1 MKDKNKILLTVGMYH
16 AFNDGAVVVI
26 PLLFPIFKE
35 LFDLSYTQIGVITG
49 GGLLITLFAQIV
61 IGRISDKK
69 NFRTLLSIG
78 VLLLSASLLL
88 FTQTKGYISLLLF
101 IIILRFA
108 SSFYH
113 PIGIGWISRTFKRD
127 RIDRGMG
134 IQSAFGDLGAFIA
147 ILTTLYIAETQG
159 WVLLFYIWCIIGIGV
174 VFYGSFLSH
183 NIKEE
188 YIVVEN
194 NDKTKQSIKEGFLEA
209 FDIFKNIKI
218 LIPCFIVSGS
228 AWGIIVSY
236 LPLMLDEK
244 TTLPLSTIGAI
255 VSIWIGIGV
264 IICLS
269 YEKIQM
275 VLGRK
280 NTLIFGYLLTALMGF
295 ALAIVTNIA
304 LLLLIMV
311 LLGVSTF
318 ITFPALFSFVSEKT
332 DKKVEGKTFGYILT
346 IQLGGGTVL
355 LFLSGLLSDLWG
367 IWVPFVALGL
377 MSIFVASLLIVNRN
391 KKLV

>member
-16 AFNDGAVVVI
+16 AFNDGAVSVV

-35 LFDLSYTQIGVITG
+35 LFDLSYTQIGVLTG
-49 GGLLITLFAQIV
+49 GGLLVTLFAQFF

-69 NFRTLLSIG
+69 SFRTLLSIG
-78 VLLLSASLLL
+78 LLILSVSLLL
-88 FTQTKGYISLLLF
+88 FTQIKGFVTLLLF
-101 IIILRFA
+101 IFILHFA

-113 PIGIGWISRTFKRD
+113 PIGIGWISRTFKKD

-134 IQSAFGDLGAFIA
+134 IQSAFGDLGAFFA
-147 ILTTLYIAETQG
+147 ILTTLYIAEMQG
-159 WVLLFYIWCIIGIGV
+159 WVFPFYLWCIIGIGIV
-174 VFYGSFLSH
+174 VYGSYLTY
-183 NIKEE
+183 NIGNE
-188 YIVVEN
+188 YIVIEN

-236 LPLMLDEK
+236 LPLLLDEK
-244 TTLPLSTIGAI
+244 TALPLSTIGAI
-255 VSIWIGIGV
+255 VSVWIGIGV
-264 IICLS
+264 IICLL

-275 VLGRK
+275 FLGRK
-280 NTLIFGYLLTALMGF
+280 NTLIFGYLLTGLMGF

-367 IWVPFVALGL
+367 IWIPFAVLGFISL
-377 MSIFVASLLIVNRN
+377 FVASLLIVNRN
-391 KKLV
+391 KNLV